1 MLPRP
6 SRYLDCPVTSTV
18 PLPRLSYE
26 IPVTSTNAS
35 LKKTVIINE
44 QTIIVTPQL
53 KYDPPSLL
61 DLNLPLVTPD
71 TPPRATIIESTTST
85 IAIIMAPLWTWTMP
99 QQHL

>member
-1 MLPRP
+1 MYNSSQP
-6 SRYLDCPVTSTV
+6 TSAGFKLLQYYHGQPAEQV
-18 PLPRLSYE
+18 L
-26 IPVTSTNAS
+26 AS
-35 LKKTVIINE
+35 KIINE
-44 QTIIVTPQL
+44 QTIIVTTQL